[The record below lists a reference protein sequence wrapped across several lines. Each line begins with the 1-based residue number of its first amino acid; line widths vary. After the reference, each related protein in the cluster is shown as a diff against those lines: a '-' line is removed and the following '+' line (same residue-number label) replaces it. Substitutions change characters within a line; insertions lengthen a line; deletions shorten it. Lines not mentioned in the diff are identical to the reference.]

1 MCIQLPSEVF
11 EVFTDM
17 KQIRTELVFTNEFRK
32 CKGEDISNIL
42 NLLIASETEA
52 LKRKG
57 AKPAKKSA
65 VPE

>member
-32 CKGEDISNIL
+32 CKGDISNIL
-42 NLLIASETEA
+42 TLHLASETEA
-52 LKRKG
+52 QKRKG